1 MANRLPGLFVTDFD
15 GTLTRHDFFRL
26 VIDHFAP
33 RALEPYWQGYLDDR
47 YSHFEALQG
56 IFGSIRA
63 SPEELLAL
71 VQRVEAPP
79 HLAELV
85 AELQQAGWEVVV
97 ASAGCAWYIEETLRR
112 LGVKLEVHANPGQVE
127 AGQGLRMQLPVAS
140 PFFSPTHGIDKA
152 AIVRAGQQRGQ
163 VVAFAGDGFPDLP
176 AARLVPAR
184 HRFARQDLRAALQR
198 EGLESTAFETWDEIA
213 QSLCGPLRLRTS

>member
-63 SPEELLAL
+63 TPEQLLAL

-85 AELQQAGWEVVV
+85 RELQQAGWEVVV
-97 ASAGCAWYIEETLRR
+97 ASAGCSWYIEETLRR
-112 LGVKLEVHANPGQVE
+112 LGVQLEVHANPGHVE
-127 AGQGLRMQLPVAS
+127 AGRGLRMQRPVAS
-140 PFFSPTHGIDKA
+140 PFYSPTHGIDKA
-152 AIVRAGQQRGQ
+152 AIVRAGLERGQ

-198 EGLESTAFETWDEIA
+198 EGLEYTAFETWDEIA
-213 QSLCGPLRLRTS
+213 ECLCGPLRLRTS